1 MNKFMFSV
9 LVATLLTSCW
19 DACWDASRVAPGE
32 VAFGQGSNGGYYQI
46 TTYRVKDI
54 KETMFLPVATQSGYA
69 NVMGVNYLFEW
80 KITNYED
87 YLSKHG
93 SYSFESVE
101 HTKTYVNS
109 LVDYALVSNTIE
121 IMENNHGAS
130 SVVKEGLFIKVKA
143 RLADDGVELV
153 SLRVVSE
160 DALKEI
166 ETKSSPSAAS
176 AVISYLEEL

>member
-1 MNKFMFSV
+1 MNKLLLST
-9 LVATLLTSCW
+9 LVAFTLVGCW
-19 DACWDASRVAPGE
+19 DTNKVNPGE
-32 VAFGQGSNGGYYQI
+32 VAYVKHNMSNYYQVS
-46 TTYRVKDI
+46 TYDIKDI
-54 KETMFLPVATQSGYA
+54 KKTLFLPVATQHGYT

-87 YLSKHG
+87 YLAKHG
-93 SYSFESVE
+93 NSSFESVDN
-101 HTKTYVNS
+101 TIAYVNS

-130 SVVKEGLFIKVKA
+130 NVAKEDLFTKVKT

>member
-1 MNKFMFSV
+1 MNKFMLSI
-9 LVATLLTSCW
+9 LVAVLLTGCW
-19 DACWDASRVAPGE
+19 GANKVAPGE
-32 VAFGQGSNGGYYQI
+32 VAFMQHPNGNYYQV
-46 TTYRVKDI
+46 TTYDDDEVK
-54 KETMFLPVATQSGYA
+54 KTLFVPVATQHGYT

-93 SYSFESVE
+93 SYSFESVD
-101 HTKTYVNS
+101 HTVTYVNS

-130 SVVKEGLFIKVKA
+130 NVAKDDLYTKVKA

>member
-1 MNKFMFSV
+1 MKKFMLSV
-9 LVATLLTSCW
+9 LVATLLTGCW
-19 DACWDASRVAPGE
+19 DTNKVNPGE
-32 VAFGQGSNGGYYQI
+32 VAFIKHSNGSYYQV
-46 TTYRVKDI
+46 TTYDDKDL
-54 KETMFLPVATQSGYA
+54 KKTLFVPVATQHGYT

-93 SYSFESVE
+93 NYSFESVE
-101 HTKTYVNS
+101 HTTTYVNS
-109 LVDYALVSNTIE
+109 LVDYALVSNTTE

-130 SVVKEGLFIKVKA
+130 NAAKEDLFTKVKA
-143 RLADDGVELV
+143 RLADDGVELI
-153 SLRVVSE
+153 SLRMVSD

-166 ETKSSPSAAS
+166 ESKSSPSAAS

>member
-1 MNKFMFSV
+1 MNKLLLSA
-9 LVATLLTSCW
+9 LVAFTLVGCW
-19 DACWDASRVAPGE
+19 DTNKVNPGE
-32 VAFGQGSNGGYYQI
+32 VAYVKHNMGNYYQVS
-46 TTYRVKDI
+46 TYDIKDI
-54 KETMFLPVATQSGYA
+54 KKTLFLPVATQHGYT

-93 SYSFESVE
+93 NYSFESVE

-130 SVVKEGLFIKVKA
+130 NVAKEDLFTKVKA

-160 DALKEI
+160 GALKEL
-166 ETKSSPSAAS
+166 EEKSSPSAAS

>member
-1 MNKFMFSV
+1 MNKLLISS
-9 LVATLLTSCW
+9 LVAITLTGCW
-19 DACWDASRVAPGE
+19 DANRVAPGE
-32 VAFGQGSNGGYYQI
+32 VAFGQGSNGGYYPV

-80 KITNYED
+80 KIANYED

-93 SYSFESVE
+93 RYSFESVE

-130 SVVKEGLFIKVKA
+130 SVAKEDLFTKA
-143 RLADDGVELV
+143 KTRLADDGVELI
-153 SLRVVSE
+153 SLRVVSD

>member
-9 LVATLLTSCW
+9 LVATLLTS
-19 DACWDASRVAPGE
+19 CWDASRVAPGE

-130 SVVKEGLFIKVKA
+130 NVAKEDLFTKVKA

-160 DALKEI
+160 DELKEI

>member
-1 MNKFMFSV
+1 MNKLLLSA
-9 LVATLLTSCW
+9 LVAVTLVGCW
-19 DACWDASRVAPGE
+19 DTNKVNPGE
-32 VAFGQGSNGGYYQI
+32 VAYVKHNMGNYYQVS
-46 TTYRVKDI
+46 TYDTEDI
-54 KETMFLPVATQSGYA
+54 KKTLFLPVATQHGYT

-87 YLSKHG
+87 YLAKHG
-93 SYSFESVE
+93 NSSFESVDN
-101 HTKTYVNS
+101 TIAYVNS

-130 SVVKEGLFIKVKA
+130 SVTKEDLFIKAKA
-143 RLADDGVELV
+143 RLADDGVELI
-153 SLRVVSE
+153 SLRMVSD

-166 ETKSSPSAAS
+166 ESKSSPSAAS

>member
-9 LVATLLTSCW
+9 LVATLLTGCW
-19 DACWDASRVAPGE
+19 DANRVAPGE

-54 KETMFLPVATQSGYA
+54 KETMFLPVATQSGYD

-80 KITNYED
+80 KIANYED

-93 SYSFESVE
+93 RYSFESVE

-130 SVVKEGLFIKVKA
+130 SVAKEDLFTKVKT

>member
-9 LVATLLTSCW
+9 LVATLLTGCW
-19 DACWDASRVAPGE
+19 DANKVAPGE
-32 VAFGQGSNGGYYQI
+32 VAFIKHSNGSYYQV
-46 TTYRVKDI
+46 TTYDDKDLR
-54 KETMFLPVATQSGYA
+54 KTLFVPVATQHGYT

-93 SYSFESVE
+93 NYSFESVDN
-101 HTKTYVNS
+101 TTTYVNS

-130 SVVKEGLFIKVKA
+130 SVAKEDLFTKVKA